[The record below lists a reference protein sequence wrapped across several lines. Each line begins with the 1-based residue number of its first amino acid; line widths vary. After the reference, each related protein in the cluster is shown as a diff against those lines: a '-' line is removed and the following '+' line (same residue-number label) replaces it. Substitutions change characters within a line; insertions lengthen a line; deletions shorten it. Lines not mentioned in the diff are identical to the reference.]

1 MDVFDQSLNDL
12 RRNRYFVDEKYDP
25 FKPPPSTKSFKVK
38 IIRRTKWKV
47 ENSPVW
53 GNRGAYFETDEMM
66 RKMFECDWNLARQSH
81 GLEKLIIKNDDNRHG
96 DPTQEVEEV
105 METLWKYHHGIYGAF
120 DYYASLHVD
129 LKHNGFECDVFNITF
144 NSFLAFIRDCKLA
157 TKGVST
163 RDLETIWV
171 QVNAFEKNVADI
183 DKFNQARTMNRQEF
197 LQLFV
202 HMALTRYVKKGKT
215 MDFSDAVDEMLRR
228 DIIPNL
234 PGEAAQNS
242 NLWRKKFPYTEHVD
256 LVLRRHI
263 DSLSNLYSRYAELE
277 QDNQNRL
284 ISDRTM
290 SIGEWL
296 GFVSHLGFLK
306 NGFITQHEARLIF
319 MWSRVRALDG
329 YSEVAER
336 KLRNLAFHDFVEAI
350 VRLSLMVPLPTDKEI
365 KEVTARDAGE
375 YIITLQEACSKTFGD
390 FVLKNKRTFDQ
401 EPKQKVQRCVEHL
414 LNLIARIIEQNTG
427 GTQDLKID
435 EHEADQFLKRMRAG
449 NQLRRKAASLGG
461 ADLVAAFEGAQDA
474 VRRKLFDS
482 LREVMVFSGLSDS
495 QVEMLR
501 DAMML
506 APFDTGDYIFEQDED
521 GDTFYVITKG
531 EAKVLRTED
540 ENEPDKVLAELK
552 EGAYF
557 GERALLKNDRRF
569 ASVMAVTE
577 LETMCITREGFEN
590 VLGPLQDLVPDHY

>member
-1 MDVFDQSLNDL
+1 
-12 RRNRYFVDEKYDP
+12 
-25 FKPPPSTKSFKVK
+25 
-38 IIRRTKWKV
+38 
-47 ENSPVW
+47 
-53 GNRGAYFETDEMM
+53 
-66 RKMFECDWNLARQSH
+66 
-81 GLEKLIIKNDDNRHG
+81 
-96 DPTQEVEEV
+96 
-105 METLWKYHHGIYGAF
+105 
-120 DYYASLHVD
+120 
-129 LKHNGFECDVFNITF
+129 
-144 NSFLAFIRDCKLA
+144 
-157 TKGVST
+157 
-163 RDLETIWV
+163 
-171 QVNAFEKNVADI
+171 
-183 DKFNQARTMNRQEF
+183 
-197 LQLFV
+197 
-202 HMALTRYVKKGKT
+202 
-215 MDFSDAVDEMLRR
+215 
-228 DIIPNL
+228 
-234 PGEAAQNS
+234 
-242 NLWRKKFPYTEHVD
+242 
-256 LVLRRHI
+256 
-263 DSLSNLYSRYAELE
+263 
-277 QDNQNRL
+277 
-284 ISDRTM
+284 
-290 SIGEWL
+290 
-296 GFVSHLGFLK
+296 
-306 NGFITQHEARLIF
+306 

-577 LETMCITREGFEN
+577 LETMCITREGADSFIFSRTCGVTDWRYCVQSDGRCLIHCTGVKPQISSMTQRGVHMRVCFDYTRGRSGRAPHRPAVGCWSASRSARGRAERPHPT
-590 VLGPLQDLVPDHY
+590 VAVTDACGLVGGHGTRRVRA